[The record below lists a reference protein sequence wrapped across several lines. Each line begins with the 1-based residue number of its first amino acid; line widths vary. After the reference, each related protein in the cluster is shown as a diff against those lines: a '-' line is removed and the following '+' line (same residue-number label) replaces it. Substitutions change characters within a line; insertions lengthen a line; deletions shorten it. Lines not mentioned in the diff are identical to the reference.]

1 MFDSWSAD
9 NASDFEAK
17 ELFDDKMR
25 QEGEIV
31 EAEAKAE
38 KELSDE

>member
-1 MFDSWSAD
+1 M
-9 NASDFEAK
+9 DFEAK

-31 EAEAKAE
+31 AAESSE
-38 KELSDE
+38 GIDCYE